1 MDPLTF
7 QLIMAGVSVGSQ
19 ALQLFIANRN
29 NMTPEQI
36 LLLQPFLD
44 RITLAQ
50 SMVTPY
56 QKEPGN

>member
-1 MDPLTF
+1 MDPATF
-7 QLIMAGVSVGSQ
+7 QLIMMGLSIGSQ
-19 ALQLFIANRN
+19 ALQTFITSKQ

-36 LLLQPFLD
+36 LLLQPFIE

-50 SMVTPY
+50 SLVTPY